1 MAIGNIGKKLG
12 TSGDGALQRAF
23 SAVNSMSWFFQSAPI
38 NMFASRKPFKSAT
51 IYTDRYTDS
60 NSARLAG
67 LIAANYGVVEPAT
80 ANTPVTTIST
90 NWSYARPSGSAS
102 EPWRTWDFDGYEH
115 TVLPPVNP
123 QGNIS
128 GYTSGTIS
136 FNSVVRTGLVLNG
149 LTWNNL
155 GGIKEYYLC
164 AVFST
169 NSAFTGTLKEKS
181 SAAKLINAV
190 SGSSIQLSLSSSD
203 LAALQSGGYKYYY
216 LCGRSVM
223 RAALGNFSAGTQKY
237 QALPYTSNTYMKG
250 TITIETPPVPFTNY
264 SINVSVSVAESLG
277 DIGIVE
283 PFFGNKVNC
292 YGEHQDSVQYSYY
305 QDTIS
310 DYMTLDGFTSGSTM
324 YAGVSINDNPGNV
337 QISISYG
344 TISSG
349 GTSNLYEIAIPCSYI
364 SSSRTF
370 TVVLSST

>member
-1 MAIGNIGKKLG
+1 
-12 TSGDGALQRAF
+12 
-23 SAVNSMSWFFQSAPI
+23 
-38 NMFASRKPFKSAT
+38 
-51 IYTDRYTDS
+51 
-60 NSARLAG
+60 
-67 LIAANYGVVEPAT
+67 
-80 ANTPVTTIST
+80 
-90 NWSYARPSGSAS
+90 
-102 EPWRTWDFDGYEH
+102 
-115 TVLPPVNP
+115 
-123 QGNIS
+123 
-128 GYTSGTIS
+128 
-136 FNSVVRTGLVLNG
+136 
-149 LTWNNL
+149 
-155 GGIKEYYLC
+155 
-164 AVFST
+164 
-169 NSAFTGTLKEKS
+169 
-181 SAAKLINAV
+181 
-190 SGSSIQLSLSSSD
+190 
-203 LAALQSGGYKYYY
+203 
-216 LCGRSVM
+216 
-223 RAALGNFSAGTQKY
+223 
-237 QALPYTSNTYMKG
+237 MKG